1 MALIY
6 KICLIFGG
14 IFVLLSILSGI
25 EGAESGS
32 DIEVDH
38 GLDADL
44 DADFDAHIDF
54 DAGADAD
61 FDADTDTNFETDVEF
76 ASRVTQSDGT
86 LTSHRPS
93 RRRLWLPFFSFRFW
107 TFGSCF
113 FGLTGLLLTSL
124 QNLAN
129 VSLSTL
135 EIAGLSA
142 GVGLACGTLIAG
154 VMRILQRRKA
164 NSLVRPN
171 DLLGMPGMVTLPF
184 SSTHKGKVEV
194 NVKGHTI
201 DLIAFTDDPREFSLG
216 DRVFV
221 VETKDNRVWVV
232 SEELLKR
239 RRGG

>member
-6 KICLIFGG
+6 KLCLIFGG
-14 IFVLLSILSGI
+14 IFVLLSILSGV

-32 DIEVDH
+32 DIEIDN

-54 DAGADAD
+54 DADADAD
-61 FDADTDTNFETDVEF
+61 ADTNFETDVEF
-76 ASRVTQSDGT
+76 ASKVSQSDGT

-124 QNLAN
+124 QNLSN

-184 SSTHKGKVEV
+184 DSTHKGKVEV
-194 NVKGHTI
+194 NVQGHAI
-201 DLIAFTDDPREFSLG
+201 EFIAFTDDPRKFSLG

-239 RRGG
+239 RRGD